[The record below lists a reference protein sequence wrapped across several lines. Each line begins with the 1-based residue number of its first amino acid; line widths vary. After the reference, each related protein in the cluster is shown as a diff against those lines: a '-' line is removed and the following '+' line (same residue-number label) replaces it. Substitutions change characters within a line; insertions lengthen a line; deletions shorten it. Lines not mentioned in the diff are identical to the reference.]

1 MVVKKRAFEIVKYAF
16 LVATTVTVTALMLF
30 MGAPMLRAL
39 RNHYGP
45 VIYWLSGVL
54 VSAAIILA
62 MPTVGMFVLILFS
75 LWVTVGC
82 YQELEERGHASFWT
96 AALGVAAGSLIILEG
111 SHLWANSLGLDLASE
126 FKSNL
131 EIIAQQLSTSGKKL
145 SDYGISA
152 ESIIGQVPSMVVG
165 LEMTCL
171 AFALMFGRRTAVLM
185 GLRFERVAGEMRL
198 LEFRVPDFLIW
209 IAMFSFLLS
218 FISVKP
224 AWISTVSTNVFSV
237 TMGFYFFQGLAVLE
251 AAFLAF
257 KVGNVTR
264 FLTYLLVVGQLLF
277 LLSVVGVIDYWV
289 DFRRRI
295 KRWRSSEKNRRSEEN
310 I

>member
-1 MVVKKRAFEIVKYAF
+1 MAVKKKTLEIAKYVF
-16 LVATTVTVTALMLF
+16 LVAATATVTALMLF

-39 RNHYGP
+39 RNHYGS
-45 VIYWLSGVL
+45 VIYWVSGVL
-54 VSAAIILA
+54 VSVAIGSV
-62 MPTVGMFVLILFS
+62 MPAVGMFVLILFS

-82 YQELEERGHASFWT
+82 YQEFEERGHASFWT
-96 AALGVAAGSLIILEG
+96 AALSVAAGSLIILEG

-152 ESIIGQVPSMVVG
+152 ESIMGQIPSMVIG

-171 AFALMFGRRTAVLM
+171 AFALMFGRRTAALM
-185 GLRFERVAGEMRL
+185 GLQFERVASEMRL
-198 LEFRVPDFLIW
+198 LEFRVPDFAIW
-209 IAMFSFLLS
+209 ITMFSFLLS
-218 FISVKP
+218 FMSIKP
-224 AWISTVSTNVFSV
+224 EWISTVSTNVFSV
-237 TMGFYFFQGLAVLE
+237 MMGFYFFQGLAVLE
-251 AAFLAF
+251 TGFLVF
-257 KVGNVTR
+257 KVGNVMR

-277 LLSVVGVIDYWV
+277 LLSVVGIIDYWV

-295 KRWRSSEKNRRSEEN
+295 KRWRSSGKNQRSEEN

>member
-1 MVVKKRAFEIVKYAF
+1 MVI
-16 LVATTVTVTALMLF
+16 
-30 MGAPMLRAL
+30 
-39 RNHYGP
+39 
-45 VIYWLSGVL
+45 
-54 VSAAIILA
+54 
-62 MPTVGMFVLILFS
+62 
-75 LWVTVGC
+75 
-82 YQELEERGHASFWT
+82 
-96 AALGVAAGSLIILEG
+96 
-111 SHLWANSLGLDLASE
+111 
-126 FKSNL
+126 
-131 EIIAQQLSTSGKKL
+131 
-145 SDYGISA
+145 
-152 ESIIGQVPSMVVG
+152 G